1 MNSTTQR
8 KIDECIAEMSKK
20 LIWLEN
26 TCKKKNPEWERVGA
40 RNKKEKWEEEGAAS
54 SQIKSVFCLPSLIQK
69 LRTLKEAEI

>member
-40 RNKKEKWEEEGAAS
+40 RNKKEK
-54 SQIKSVFCLPSLIQK
+54 
-69 LRTLKEAEI
+69 